1 MSRLCHFCPAPWW
14 CSPCLGRSGQ
24 PQTPSPAENTSKV
37 EYIYKTIKTHTN
49 AEQDMWFTY
58 LSVQQVTLDILDQL
72 PHGLLQTP
80 EQLLLSIKHFIS
92 HLQEE
97 EKKHVALMVV
107 KCQLCFCLKT
117 NKHLPF
123 GQFKTLILTTPV
135 FVFLVLIWYISVYL
149 SN

>member
-1 MSRLCHFCPAPWW
+1 
-14 CSPCLGRSGQ
+14 
-24 PQTPSPAENTSKV
+24 
-37 EYIYKTIKTHTN
+37 
-49 AEQDMWFTY
+49 MWFTY

-135 FVFLVLIWYISVYL
+135 FVFLVLI
-149 SN
+149 